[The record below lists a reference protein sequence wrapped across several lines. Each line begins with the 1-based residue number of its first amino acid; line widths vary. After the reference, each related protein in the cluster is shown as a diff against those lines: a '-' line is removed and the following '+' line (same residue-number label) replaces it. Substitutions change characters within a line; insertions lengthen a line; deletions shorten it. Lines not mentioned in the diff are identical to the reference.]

1 MPITNLTG
9 VDSDAAHLAN
19 MLQEVLNRVINVYNS
34 YSMPLPSRRYYAF
47 GVPVVDCEQV
57 VVSLIQ
63 MYVGAP
69 GDEATEPR
77 RCNDPRTAVLNIS
90 ISRSVPVA
98 QPNGSAPNAD
108 DIQDANQVMA
118 YDAWILMESIKDLD
132 TWGEPAGYPGLGVI
146 ATVDADQPEGGFATT
161 RMTVTLAV
169 P

>member
-1 MPITNLTG
+1 MPIANLTG
-9 VDSDAAHLAN
+9 VDSEAANLAN

-34 YSMPLPSRRYYAF
+34 YSMPLPARRYYTL

-63 MYVGAP
+63 MYVGSP

-77 RCNDPRTAVLNIS
+77 RCNDPRSAVLNIS
-90 ISRSVPVA
+90 VSRAVPIA
-98 QPNGSAPNAD
+98 QPNGSAPLAD

-118 YDAWILMESIKDLD
+118 YDAWILMESIKQFD
-132 TWGEPAGYPGLGVI
+132 TWDQVGYPGLGVI
-146 ATVDADQPEGGFATT
+146 ATVNAEQPEGGFATT
-161 RMTVTLAV
+161 QMTITMAV